1 MSTVVGLLG
10 DCPPGLPGRAVGS
23 EEEARE
29 GGLPLVMGYHQGRL
43 SLWVPGGKET
53 PLSVDFSHGKQGYRL
68 DHDRVRH
75 ERLVKAL
82 GKSRD
87 GRVRVVDATAG
98 LGRDAALMA
107 QAGFQVILIERSPL
121 IHALLADGLSRAPA
135 ALQAPMT
142 LLPCQD
148 SRDLHD
154 AELHAVYLDPMF
166 PSREKSAAVKKD
178 LLWLQ
183 WINDYPSQQEEQEL
197 MDWALAQCPHRVVV
211 KRPAKA
217 PDLAGRA
224 PGFSQKGK
232 AVRFDVYPFG

>member
-1 MSTVVGLLG
+1 MSAEVGLLSS
-10 DCPPGLPGRAVGS
+10 CPDGLPGFPVAS
-23 EEEARE
+23 EAEAE
-29 GGLPLVMGYHQGRL
+29 AAGLKLVMGRVGDHL

-68 DHDRVRH
+68 DPERVRH

-82 GKSRD
+82 GKPKDERY
-87 GRVRVVDATAG
+87 RVVDATAG
-98 LGRDAALMA
+98 LGRDAALIA
-107 QAGFQVILIERSPL
+107 QAGFEVILIERSPL
-121 IHALLADGLSRAPA
+121 VHALLADGLSRAPE
-135 ALQAPMT
+135 ALAERMR

-148 SRDLHD
+148 SRALQEPH
-154 AELHAVYLDPMF
+154 LHAVYLDPMF

-183 WINDYPSQQEEQEL
+183 WINDYPSLDEEVAML
-197 MDWALAQCPHRVVV
+197 DWARALTPHRIIV

-217 PDLAGRA
+217 PSLAGCA

-232 AVRFDVYPFG
+232 AVRFDVYPMG

>member
-1 MSTVVGLLG
+1 MAIDVGLLN
-10 DCPPGLPGRAVGS
+10 DCPAGLPGVSVES
-23 EEEARE
+23 EDAAKEA
-29 GGLPLVMGYHQGRL
+29 GLKLVMGYHQGHL

-82 GKSRD
+82 GKPRED
-87 GRVRVVDATAG
+87 RHRVVDATAG

-121 IHALLADGLSRAPA
+121 IHALLADGLARAPA
-135 ALQAPMT
+135 ALAEQMT

-148 SRDLHD
+148 SRDLQ
-154 AELHAVYLDPMF
+154 ESVLHAVYLDPMF

-183 WINDYPSQQEEQEL
+183 WINDYPSLEEEQAMME
-197 MDWALAQCPHRVVV
+197 WACALSPHRIVV

-232 AVRFDVYPFG
+232 AVRFDVYPLG